1 MAEKVQDCKA
11 MRETDPAEI
20 EFATGALDRA
30 VDELLKQT
38 SPPPQPVAVEAAL
51 VACLA
56 KLISQICRTYG
67 DDPREHAQA
76 VCAVLPAMLR
86 DWLTQASKRVN

>member
-1 MAEKVQDCKA
+1 MAERVQGCKA
-11 MRETDPAEI
+11 MREADPAEI
-20 EFATGALDRA
+20 EFATAALDRA
-30 VDELLKQT
+30 VDELLNQT
-38 SPPPQPVAVEAAL
+38 SPPVEAAL

-67 DDPREHAQA
+67 DDPGQHAQA

-86 DWLTQASKRVN
+86 DWLAQASKRVN